1 MHNRRRR
8 LARKNTRSASFGCI
22 KRIIGSSSLKPHNV
36 ALIPISFE
44 ECCQQNFRVA
54 ALPVPMLRGSWTC
67 LQGQHGQQ
75 GRALHPRCLPATVGA
90 WTSLTRQHFAIQRG
104 MSSHPALNALAAR
117 RELGNGN
124 PDLAH
129 LTAFSTLQ

>member
-67 LQGQHGQQ
+67 LQGQL
-75 GRALHPRCLPATVGA
+75 GRRIYGKILETGDHDADMEHWLK
-90 WTSLTRQHFAIQRG
+90 
-104 MSSHPALNALAAR
+104 
-117 RELGNGN
+117 
-124 PDLAH
+124 
-129 LTAFSTLQ
+129 